1 MEQSK
6 FEWKQRQKE
15 SSIDQSLIDQYKLN
29 ALEVTILENRG
40 ITTEETIES
49 VINPKLHDA
58 NLLHDIETIRQM
70 IMHHIEQ
77 QSNILVYG
85 DFDADGIISTTLMY
99 KALKNKT
106 SSVNYFIPNRL
117 EEGYGP
123 SAIGLEKSDA
133 LDKQLVIFID
143 NGVSAIEEIK
153 TLREAGID
161 VIIIDHHQFQDIMPD
176 ALILHPNHPDGNYP
190 MPELCASAVVYK
202 LLESMNMA
210 SEYDIILAGIA
221 TVTDLVPMF
230 DENKAL
236 VREALKHMNQRNH
249 PSITQLLKTAG
260 HSGIIDE
267 EIIGFSIG
275 PRLNATGRLGQAHIG
290 VQFLL
295 EEDTA
300 QLLEQ
305 TLEIEQMNQT
315 RKQLVEEIF
324 VEAEALVE
332 HTDDIIIVYKDDWH
346 LGVLGIVA
354 SKIAENFGKPAIVLS
369 HINGHYTG
377 SARSI
382 EGFNLYA
389 QVEKVRDF
397 LSHFGGHALALGL
410 SVETDKLE
418 LFIREINAQAA
429 SLELK
434 LKPVKMIDLQLLP
447 DTLTIKEYEKFLKL
461 KPFGQGFQVP
471 TVLAHDTRIG
481 EMRRVGKDKSHI
493 KMQLPSLDLDVIGF
507 GFGHLDDELDTNDHV
522 HLVGTLNIN
531 HFNQS
536 RSLQLNLQDFRIDH
550 VQIIDMRSRRNQN
563 FSMISKDEA
572 IFLINDDKEKLG
584 ENYYYYGEQLPF
596 TMHTLVLRDLP
607 VDAKA
612 LEVSLKERY
621 ISKMIIIFNQQ
632 RELYFSGIPT
642 QASITQVDDIINA
655 AEDGAIDLKIHA
667 PHLSKKVSVSMDDLK
682 IITEVLEDL
691 NRMTLKN
698 GIIYKED
705 TKAPLDVDESLHYK
719 RLKQLLH
726 SETQLKMITN
736 EELKQHMNALIQVR

>member
-6 FEWKQRQKE
+6 FEWKERQKE
-15 SSIDQSLIDQYKLN
+15 SSIEPSLIDKYRLN
-29 ALEVTILENRG
+29 RLEVTILENRG
-40 ITTEETIES
+40 ITTETTIES
-49 VINPKLHDA
+49 VINPKFHDA
-58 NLLHDIETIRQM
+58 DLLHDMKHIKDM
-70 IMHHIEQ
+70 IIDHIDK
-77 QSNILVYG
+77 QSDILIYG

-99 KALKNKT
+99 NALKKHT
-106 SSVNYFIPNRL
+106 ASVSFFIPNRL

-123 SAIGLEKSDA
+123 TAIGLQKSEA
-133 LDKQLVIFID
+133 LHKQLVIFVD
-143 NGVSAIEEIK
+143 NGVSAIEEIAL
-153 TLREAGID
+153 LRASDID
-161 VIIIDHHQFQDIMPD
+161 VIIIDHHQFQDTLPD
-176 ALILHPNHPDGNYP
+176 ALILHPGHPNGKYP
-190 MPELCASAVVYK
+190 IPELCASAVVYK
-202 LLESMNMA
+202 LILSLDMA
-210 SEYDIILAGIA
+210 GEYDLILAGIA

-230 DENKAL
+230 DENKAF
-236 VREALKHMNQRNH
+236 VKEALKQMNQQNH

-260 HSGIIDE
+260 HNGIVDE

-275 PRLNATGRLGQAHIG
+275 PRLNATGRLGKAHTG

-295 EEDTA
+295 EKDTV

-305 TLEIEQMNQT
+305 TLEIEQMNQS
-315 RKQLVEEIF
+315 RKQLVENIYE
-324 VEAEALVE
+324 EAETLIVP
-332 HTDDIIIVYKDDWH
+332 DDDVIIVYKDDWH

-354 SKIAENFGKPAIVLS
+354 SKISENFGKPAIVLS
-369 HINGHYTG
+369 RNNGNYTG
-377 SARSI
+377 SARST

-389 QVEKVRDF
+389 QVDKVRH
-397 LSHFGGHALALGL
+397 LLIHFGGHSLALGL

-418 LFIREINAQAA
+418 TFIREINTQVA

-434 LKPVKMIDLQLLP
+434 LKPVKMIDMQLLP
-447 DTLTIKEYEKFLKL
+447 DTLSIKEYEKFLKL

-471 TVLAHDTRIG
+471 TVLAHDARIG

-493 KMQLPSLDLDVIGF
+493 KMHLPALKIDVIGF
-507 GFGHLDDELDTNDHV
+507 GLGHLDDELDISDHV

-572 IFLINDDKEKLG
+572 IFLINDDKKKLG

-607 VDAKA
+607 VDLRA
-612 LEVSLKERY
+612 LETSLKERY
-621 ISKMIIIFNQQ
+621 ISKMIIIFNQR
-632 RELYFSGIPT
+632 RELYFSGVPSKE
-642 QASITQVDDIINA
+642 SIALVDEIVKSSA
-655 AEDGAIDLKIHA
+655 DGAIDLKLHA
-667 PHLSKKVSVSMDDLK
+667 PHLAKKVSVSMDDLK

-698 GIIYKED
+698 GIIYKGD
-705 TKAPLDVDESLHYK
+705 IKFPLVLEESFYYK
-719 RLKQLLH
+719 KLKQLLH

-736 EELKQHMNALIQVR
+736 EELKKYMIALLQVR